1 VEVTLVDGLV
11 LARSVFHHSIN
22 YRSVVV
28 FGTGRIVI
36 EEQEKLAALEAITEH
51 ILPGRWREARL
62 PNRKEMNATSVASIK
77 IDQASAKVRS
87 GPPAD
92 EEGDYALP
100 VWAGV
105 LPLQELPLWPVRDE
119 LLAKD
124 IKAPAYIT
132 KYSRKQK

>member
-1 VEVTLVDGLV
+1 M
-11 LARSVFHHSIN
+11 
-22 YRSVVV
+22 
-28 FGTGRIVI
+28 GRIVI

-51 ILPGRWREARL
+51 ILPGRWHEARL
-62 PNRKEMNATSVASIK
+62 PNRKEMNATSVVSIK

-92 EEGDYALP
+92 EEADYALP

-124 IKAPAYIT
+124 IAAPGYIT